1 VGAEIETGAGDR
13 GDPRARRSSPR
24 AASEGTAICGPG
36 PAARDMP
43 LRANTNSVG
52 DGLRL
57 GFAAGAALGEPN
69 AGFYG
74 HLIPAKVP

>member
-1 VGAEIETGAGDR
+1 
-13 GDPRARRSSPR
+13 
-24 AASEGTAICGPG
+24 
-36 PAARDMP
+36 MP